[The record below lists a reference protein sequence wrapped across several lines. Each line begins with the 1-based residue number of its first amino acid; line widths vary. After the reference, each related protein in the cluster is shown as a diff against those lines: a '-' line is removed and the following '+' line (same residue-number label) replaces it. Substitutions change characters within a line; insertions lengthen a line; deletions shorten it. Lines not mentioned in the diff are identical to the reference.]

1 MKMSGQQRIGAP
13 RDEVWKALNDPEVLK
28 RCIPGCQ
35 SVAKESENLMV
46 AAAEIK
52 IGPIGARF
60 NAAVELSD
68 IVPAESYTMNV
79 DAQGGTVGFV
89 KAVAKVKLTD
99 DGATTLL
106 SYDMDAQIS
115 GRLAQLGGPIMDA
128 TAKQMA
134 SRFFAQLGSVIGGPI
149 AAPVAAVEA
158 PDGTPTV
165 AVGRRRTVS
174 IAWLLV
180 ALLLGFIVGS
190 EWGRRTASTYITV
203 DPAVLEQLLDPEPE
217 Q

>member
-13 RDEVWKALNDPEVLK
+13 RADVWKALNDPEVLK

-35 SVAKESENLMV
+35 SVTKESENRMV

-60 NAAVELSD
+60 NATVELSD
-68 IVPAESYTMNV
+68 IVPAESYTMNI

-99 DGATTLL
+99 DGAATLL

-128 TAKQMA
+128 TARQMA
-134 SRFFAQLGSVIGGPI
+134 SRFFAQLGSVIGGPVQ
-149 AAPVAAVEA
+149 APVAAIEA
-158 PDGTPTV
+158 SDGTPGV

-180 ALLLGFIVGS
+180 ALLLGFIAGS
-190 EWGRRTASTYITV
+190 EWGRRNASTYITV